1 MKKLLITAAA
11 LVVSLNVFAQGRT
24 QSYVDFRNTAA
35 LTDTRQ
41 RVYDG
46 TYGGGTA
53 NYASAADGFQVGL
66 YWAADGTTDES
77 MFSLVGAGA
86 SVINNGLF
94 TGGNRSIPSA
104 TGNAMFQV
112 RGWTAAFGTDYA
124 TGFAAGAQGGANKV
138 GKGTIFRATGLNDPD
153 QAPTPLP
160 PGAITQYGVIGLALT
175 PVPEPS
181 AIVLGIMGAGALLLL
196 RRRK

>member
-41 RVYDG
+41 RIYDD

-53 NYASAADGFQVGL
+53 NYAAATDGFAVGL

-86 SVINNGLF
+86 NVINGGLF

-104 TGNAMFQV
+104 TGNAMFQL
-112 RGWTAAFGTDYA
+112 RGWTAA
-124 TGFAAGAQGGANKV
+124 
-138 GKGTIFRATGLNDPD
+138 L
-153 QAPTPLP
+153 
-160 PGAITQYGVIGLALT
+160 
-175 PVPEPS
+175 
-181 AIVLGIMGAGALLLL
+181 
-196 RRRK
+196 